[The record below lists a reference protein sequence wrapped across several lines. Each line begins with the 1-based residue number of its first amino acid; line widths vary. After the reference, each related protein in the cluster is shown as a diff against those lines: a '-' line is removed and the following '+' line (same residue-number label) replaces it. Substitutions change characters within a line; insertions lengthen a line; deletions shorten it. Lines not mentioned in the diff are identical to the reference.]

1 MTNFHK
7 KLFRHLGISAG
18 IIAILCGLIIYVFS
32 DLRAVGELIT
42 RDRGALAIRT
52 QNISSL
58 SVLRQGSEEAK
69 AKTNQLRTILPDRES
84 LFIFSAEVNRLAR
97 EQNLSPI
104 FSFRD
109 ETISEL
115 PNVPSK
121 ASFIINVSGERL
133 SILTFIRILE
143 ATPYLTRI
151 QSIEWTASDG
161 APGGVYRAILSG
173 EIFFNQ

>member
-7 KLFRHLGISAG
+7 KLLKHLGISVG
-18 IIAILCGLIIYVFS
+18 IMLVLGGFIIYIFN
-32 DLRAVGELIT
+32 DLQTIGKLIETDRA
-42 RDRGALAIRT
+42 ALATRT
-52 QNISSL
+52 QNISNL
-58 SVLRQGSEEAK
+58 SALRQRSEEAEVK
-69 AKTNQLRTILPDRES
+69 MSQLRTILPDRES
-84 LFIFSAEVNRLAR
+84 LFVFSAEVNRLAR

-109 ETISEL
+109 ETISES

-133 SILTFIRILE
+133 SILAFIRAFE
-143 ATPYLTRI
+143 QTPYLTRI
-151 QSIEWTASDG
+151 QSIEWTAPDG
-161 APGGVYRAILSG
+161 VPGGAYRAILSG

>member
-7 KLFRHLGISAG
+7 KLFRHLGISFG
-18 IIAILCGLIIYVFS
+18 IIAVLSGFIMYIFS
-32 DLRAVGELIT
+32 DLRSVGKLIET
-42 RDRGALAIRT
+42 DRAALATRT

-58 SVLRQGSEEAK
+58 AVLRERSKEAEDK
-69 AKTNQLRTILPDRES
+69 MNQLRAILPDRES

-97 EQNLSPI
+97 EQNLSSV
-104 FSFRD
+104 FAFRD

-133 SILTFIRILE
+133 SILTFIRTFE
-143 ATPYLTRI
+143 VAPYLTRI

-161 APGGVYRAILSG
+161 APGGAYRAILSG
-173 EIFFNQ
+173 EVFFNQ

>member
-1 MTNFHK
+1 MTIFHK
-7 KLFRHLGISAG
+7 KLFKQLGISLG
-18 IIAILCGLIIYVFS
+18 IIVVLSGFIVYIFS
-32 DLRAVGELIT
+32 DLRAVGKLIET
-42 RDRGALAIRT
+42 NRLALATRT

-58 SVLRQGSEEAK
+58 AALRERSKEAETK
-69 AKTNQLRTILPDRES
+69 MNQLRTILPDRES

-133 SILTFIRILE
+133 PILTFIRILE